1 MKASELLIGI
11 VGVFAVISAILTTIY
26 IFSKIIL
33 FLIRM
38 DLPLYRKLKHR
49 FYYKHINFRDVG
61 YVLSRML
68 LFMFGLIAFTYI
80 AVISIHYIG
89 HIDIQDYSKNQ
100 NAKFIESIKI
110 GIFAIMIPILM
121 KITKDFI
128 VYSIVSTRVIYR
140 YIIQHK
146 YPSRS
151 DVQFYKQ
158 VDELLNP
165 MIIQIEKGQHIDV
178 KTLRSNK
185 INTINNTID
194 QLIKEGRTV
203 VLNREAINDITL
215 ISVRV
220 DNQCLL
226 DILEMA
232 YVKSYGQ
239 PVMSIYPQFKHPSW
253 IIKIFNLNG
262 FGEHQ
267 QSKAFNYF
275 PIKTVI

>member
-100 NAKFIESIKI
+100 NAKF
-110 GIFAIMIPILM
+110 
-121 KITKDFI
+121 
-128 VYSIVSTRVIYR
+128 V
-140 YIIQHK
+140 
-146 YPSRS
+146 
-151 DVQFYKQ
+151 
-158 VDELLNP
+158 
-165 MIIQIEKGQHIDV
+165 
-178 KTLRSNK
+178 
-185 INTINNTID
+185 
-194 QLIKEGRTV
+194 
-203 VLNREAINDITL
+203 
-215 ISVRV
+215 
-220 DNQCLL
+220 
-226 DILEMA
+226 
-232 YVKSYGQ
+232 
-239 PVMSIYPQFKHPSW
+239 
-253 IIKIFNLNG
+253 
-262 FGEHQ
+262 
-267 QSKAFNYF
+267 
-275 PIKTVI
+275 